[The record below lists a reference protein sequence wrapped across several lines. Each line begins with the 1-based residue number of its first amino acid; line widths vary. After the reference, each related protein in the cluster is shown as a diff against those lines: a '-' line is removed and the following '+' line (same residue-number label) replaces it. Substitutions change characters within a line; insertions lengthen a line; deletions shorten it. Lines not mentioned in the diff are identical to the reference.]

1 MPGGGEDENDV
12 AASDTPGDKD
22 EAGYTVADDSSDGG
36 QLGESY
42 ESPSACP
49 VVFLDDAADSN
60 WEKIRMELST
70 FSSSFP

>member
-1 MPGGGEDENDV
+1 MPGCGEDENDV
-12 AASDTPGDKD
+12 AVSEIPGDKD

-49 VVFLDDAADSN
+49 VVFL
-60 WEKIRMELST
+60 
-70 FSSSFP
+70 